1 MTKRPLKVYRTAK
14 EIVIPAGAEVG
25 IDPPHTTE
33 YMTDRAMIL
42 IEVTA
47 DTTAY
52 WSMDL
57 QEAIDEGLVEEVE

>member
-14 EIVIPAGAEVG
+14 EIVIPAGA
-25 IDPPHTTE
+25 DPPHTTE